1 MYPTWHSL
9 ATYSLVYSLKISIN
23 PVPILKLKR
32 TKSQKLS
39 NKLINQNPVCLGLY
53 SIKVL
58 LVRQTLFSVS
68 TQTTQQV
75 LIYSQCL
82 TNLYLVGL
90 IYSVQLTI
98 LQNQGIFSL
107 NKQKMKM
114 VNRKVTV
121 LNFKKNNR

>member
-39 NKLINQNPVCLGLY
+39 NKLINRNLVCLGLY

-121 LNFKKNNR
+121 LNSKKNNR